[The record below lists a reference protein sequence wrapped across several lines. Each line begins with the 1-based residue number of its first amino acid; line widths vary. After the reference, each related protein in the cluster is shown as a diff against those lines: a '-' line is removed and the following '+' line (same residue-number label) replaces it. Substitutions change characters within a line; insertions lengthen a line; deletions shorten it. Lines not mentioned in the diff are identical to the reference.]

1 MNLVSILVPIYN
13 VEKYFQRCLTSLFE
27 QNFRYI
33 EYVFVNDCS
42 QDNSMK
48 ILAETITKYPKRMK
62 DIKIINH
69 PKNMGLA
76 VARKTA
82 IEHATTDYIIHIDSD
97 DYIDSNMV
105 GDLYNEAQRS
115 NADVVLVDT
124 SFEYPRYNRI
134 ITVNYFNKDQYL
146 QDMLTRKALFRI
158 AGILIRREIIIKN
171 DIYPIPGVNWGED
184 YQVTPRIIYYAK
196 NISKVSAIYHY
207 DQTNQSSYSNTLT
220 HKGISDIIESQKFLN
235 NFFSKC
241 NRMDVSIMETS
252 TTMTIISLLSVSNID
267 EYHFIFSS
275 FELYN
280 YKKMNIKSLYKILLF
295 LMQFKLYRLSYMI
308 IYMYKCLFHQNRG

>member
-27 QNFRYI
+27 QNFQSI

-48 ILAETITKYPKRMK
+48 ILSKTITKYPKRIK

-82 IEHATTDYIIHIDSD
+82 IEHATSDYIIHVDSD

-105 GDLYNEAQRS
+105 RDLYNEAQRS
-115 NADVVLVDT
+115 NADVVLVNT
-124 SFEYPRYNRI
+124 SFEYSRHNRI
-134 ITVNYFNKDQYL
+134 VTVNYLNKGQYL

-158 AGILIRREIIIKN
+158 AGILIRREIITKN
-171 DIYPIPGVNWGED
+171 DIYPIPGINFGED
-184 YQVTPRIIYYAK
+184 YQVTPRIIYYAE
-196 NISKVSAIYHY
+196 NISKINAIYHY

-220 HKGISDIIESQKFLN
+220 HKGISDIIESQKILN
-235 NFFSKC
+235 NFFLEY
-241 NRMDVSIMETS
+241 NRVDVSVLKAS
-252 TTMTIISLLSVSNID
+252 TIMTIISLLSVSNVD
-267 EYHFIFSS
+267 EYNFIYSS
-275 FELYN
+275 FKRLDYG
-280 YKKMNIKSLYKILLF
+280 KMNISLWYKILLF
-295 LMQFKLYRLSYMI
+295 LMRFRLYRLSYSFIML
-308 IYMYKCLFHQNRG
+308 YKYIFHQNRR